1 VLRFLRYHNKRKKS
15 AKIEWV
21 SAPDVEKRISSL
33 VRGLQ
38 IDWVKKESI
47 YSIRSENAN
56 TRAIARIWGLGR
68 IWQIVLGIDPKY
80 IIEVV
85 SERFD
90 RLDESEKH
98 KVLLHEIAHIPK
110 NFSGSLVAHTRKGKN
125 SFKGKL
131 DLLVAQY
138 LRKTIK

>member
-1 VLRFLRYHNKRKKS
+1 MLKYIRFNNTKRKT

-21 SAPDVEKRISSL
+21 SAPDIEKKIASL
-33 VRGLQ
+33 IKNLD
-38 IDWVKKESI
+38 IHWVKKENIVSV
-47 YSIRSENAN
+47 RSFNAN

-68 IWQIVLGIDPKY
+68 IWQIALSVEPKY

-85 SERFD
+85 SEKFD
-90 RLDESEKH
+90 RLDDREQN

-131 DLLVAQY
+131 DTLVAQY
-138 LRKTIK
+138 MRYLMK

>member
-1 VLRFLRYHNKRKKS
+1 MLRYIRFNNTKRKT

-21 SAPDVEKRISSL
+21 SAPDIEKKITSL
-33 VRGLQ
+33 INNLD
-38 IDWVKKESI
+38 INWVKKENIVSV
-47 YSIRSENAN
+47 RSVNAN
-56 TRAIARIWGLGR
+56 TRATARIWGLGR
-68 IWQIVLGIDPKY
+68 IWQIALNVEPKY

-85 SERFD
+85 SEKFD
-90 RLDESEKH
+90 RLDDREQN

-131 DLLVAQY
+131 DTLVAQY
-138 LRKTIK
+138 MRYLMK

>member
-1 VLRFLRYHNKRKKS
+1 MLKYIRFNNTKRKT

-21 SAPDVEKRISSL
+21 SAPDIEKKIASL
-33 VRGLQ
+33 IKNLD
-38 IDWVKKESI
+38 IHWVKKENIVSV
-47 YSIRSENAN
+47 RSFNAN

-68 IWQIVLGIDPKY
+68 IWQIALSVEPKY

-85 SERFD
+85 SEKFD
-90 RLDESEKH
+90 RLDDREQN
-98 KVLLHEIAHIPK
+98 KVLLHEIAHILK

-131 DLLVAQY
+131 DTLVAQY
-138 LRKTIK
+138 MRYLMK